1 MPANITVRAGHPDFL
16 DLPWS
21 DPLPTWTVPELVDL
35 PKGISRHEVR
45 FVETDQGIYAIKE
58 LPERAARNDYEVLR
72 QLEELAAPAVIPVGL
87 VTNRTDDPHEEASA
101 ALVTVYEAFAFSY
114 RELLA
119 GAGFGRNRKRMLD
132 AFAHL
137 LVELHLAGCFWGDCS
152 LSNVLYRWDADTIDT
167 IMVDAETASVYPG
180 GLSPGQRGEDISI
193 MIENVAGGMADIAAL
208 AGTNLDQA
216 DLDMGSDISERYEQ
230 LWRELKDEEIIG
242 ADERYR
248 ITDRIARINAL
259 GFDVEEVDVVSGP
272 EGNEFRFKLRVGG
285 RTFHSRRLRDLT
297 GIDALENQARQ
308 ILADLYYFQAK
319 EGSHNPTMKN
329 VAAVRWRV
337 GEFEPTITEL
347 AGLEG
352 VSDPVQAYC
361 DVLHHRYNL
370 ATDLGRD
377 VPTDEALAD
386 WVESGMPG
394 YPPPD

>member
-370 ATDLGRD
+370 ATHLGRD

>member
-1 MPANITVRAGHPDFL
+1 M

-21 DPLPTWTVPELVDL
+21 EPLPTWTVPELVDL

-45 FVETDQGIYAIKE
+45 FIETDRGIYAIKE

-72 QLEELAAPAVIPVGL
+72 QLEELRAPAVIPVGL
-87 VTNRTDDPHEEASA
+87 ITNRTGDPAEEAAA

-119 GAGFGRNRKRMLD
+119 GAGFGQNRKRMLD

-180 GLSPGQRGEDISI
+180 ALSTGQRNEDISI
-193 MIENVAGGMADIAAL
+193 MIENVAGGMGDIAAL
-208 AGTNLDQA
+208 AGTDLDQA
-216 DLDMGSDISERYEQ
+216 DLDMGSDIAERYEQ
-230 LWRELKDEEIIG
+230 LWSELKDEEVIG

-259 GFDVEEVDVVSGP
+259 GFDVEEVDLVSGP
-272 EGNEFRFKLRVGG
+272 EGNELRFKLRVGG
-285 RTFHSRRLRDLT
+285 RNFHSRRLRDLT

-319 EGSHNPTMKN
+319 DESHTPTMKN
-329 VAAVRWRV
+329 VAAIRWRV
-337 GEFEPTITEL
+337 TEFEPMISEL
-347 AGLEG
+347 AGIEA
-352 VSDPVQAYC
+352 VNDPVQAYC

-370 ATDLGRD
+370 ATELGRD
-377 VPTDEALAD
+377 VSTSEALEG
-386 WVESGMPG
+386 WVEAGMPG